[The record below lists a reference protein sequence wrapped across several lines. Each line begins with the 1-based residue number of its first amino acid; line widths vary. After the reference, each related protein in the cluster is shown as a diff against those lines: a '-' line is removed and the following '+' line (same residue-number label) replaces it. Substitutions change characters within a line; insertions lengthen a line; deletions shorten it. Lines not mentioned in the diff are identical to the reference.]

1 VDVLS
6 RPYRTAADAFFVRTS
21 DGVDLVG
28 HRMGTAPVGLVFA
41 HGFTG
46 WHRKPRLVEFQEELA
61 RWFTVYAF
69 DLRGHGGSGGI
80 SGFGAREHL
89 DVDAVVRRARADGL
103 GRVVTVGGSMGG
115 IAVIRHA
122 ALLGGVDAVVAVSTP
137 ARWNGHHTDAVRKLA
152 WLTATDRGRRLLR
165 WWGTRTPVAWERIE
179 DPVAVVDRIAP
190 TPLIIVHGR
199 DDHFFDEEEAWM
211 MFRRAKEPKRL
222 LLSGRF
228 GHAEDGYGP
237 AFARQIALLT
247 GAGP

>member
-1 VDVLS
+1 
-6 RPYRTAADAFFVRTS
+6 
-21 DGVDLVG
+21 
-28 HRMGTAPVGLVFA
+28 VGLVFA

-46 WHRKPRLVEFQEELA
+46 WHRKPRLVGFQEELA

-80 SGFGAREHL
+80 SGFGAAEHL
-89 DVDAVVRRARADGL
+89 DVDAVVRRARTDGL
-103 GRVVTVGGSMGG
+103 ARVITMGGSMGG

-137 ARWNGHHTDAVRKLA
+137 ARWIGHQTDAVRKLA

-190 TPLIIVHGR
+190 TPLVIVHGR

-211 MFRRAKEPKRL
+211 LFRRAKEPKRL

-228 GHAEDGYGP
+228 GHAEDGYDR
-237 AFARQIALLT
+237 AFARRIALVT

>member
-1 VDVLS
+1 
-6 RPYRTAADAFFVRTS
+6 
-21 DGVDLVG
+21 
-28 HRMGTAPVGLVFA
+28 
-41 HGFTG
+41 
-46 WHRKPRLVEFQEELA
+46 
-61 RWFTVYAF
+61 
-69 DLRGHGGSGGI
+69 
-80 SGFGAREHL
+80 
-89 DVDAVVRRARADGL
+89 
-103 GRVVTVGGSMGG
+103 MGG

-122 ALLGGVDAVVAVSTP
+122 ALLGGMDAVVAVSTP